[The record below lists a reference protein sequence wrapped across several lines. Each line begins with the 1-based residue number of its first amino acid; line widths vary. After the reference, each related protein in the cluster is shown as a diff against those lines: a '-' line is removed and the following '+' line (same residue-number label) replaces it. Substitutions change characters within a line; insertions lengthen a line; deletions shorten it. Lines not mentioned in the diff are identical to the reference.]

1 MKGYGEREYMKKLIL
16 LLMMICMLG
25 ITACGKNSMTE
36 SKNTKLSKEAVD
48 INIVRENAQ
57 SDYENAKT
65 KYTNLKF
72 QDIIPY
78 CTPLNKVYD
87 IEDYQ
92 LDNYK
97 GITDEKEMYE
107 EQMKLI
113 NHYIGTDL
121 DDKYFCCGYY
131 DLDTNEYDSFTEFK
145 HDLIDNGKKMDATWL
160 GILIIHIM
168 DMINR
173 RLDLRRY
180 KEHW

>member
-78 CTPLNKVYD
+78 CTPLNKVYE
-87 IEDYQ
+87 I
-92 LDNYK
+92 
-97 GITDEKEMYE
+97 
-107 EQMKLI
+107 
-113 NHYIGTDL
+113 
-121 DDKYFCCGYY
+121 
-131 DLDTNEYDSFTEFK
+131 
-145 HDLIDNGKKMDATWL
+145 
-160 GILIIHIM
+160 
-168 DMINR
+168 
-173 RLDLRRY
+173 
-180 KEHW
+180 